1 MNLKV
6 KVTDIGEITKQ
17 IVRSGQQLD
26 KCVVSLSD
34 HSGSIPCTIWD
45 KDIGKLSLS
54 KSYKICDASVRRYY
68 GKTPTTC
75 PTTTIEEIPDIGI
88 VKYTEQES
96 DNREHKI
103 SISSVLCT
111 EITRYPI
118 CRKDIGDYNK
128 DLPLFKCPHCKMRQ
142 KTVNV
147 VAIYKCEIM
156 TKINGETK
164 RLYISNS
171 ALKNFPRTKNCV
183 TCDEIEDVLITIQD
197 VTILFQQNSCQ
208 VLSIKNEN
216 IQQTEDA
223 EAEEVQV

>member
-34 HSGSIPCTIWD
+34 HSGSNHVQFGTKILVIFHYRNL
-45 KDIGKLSLS
+45 I
-54 KSYKICDASVRRYY
+54 KICDASVRRHY
-68 GKTPTTC
+68 GNTPTTF

-88 VKYTEQES
+88 AKYTEQES
-96 DNREHKI
+96 DTREHKI